1 MNRELVMKKIKH
13 FSFFVLIFL
22 SPINSSND
30 SLENQKE
37 LISFFD
43 YFEGKDLTD
52 ANTRVESKQ
61 YALEKCSA
69 LSFVWIGGDNEIF
82 DLLTRF
88 LKRQ

>member
-1 MNRELVMKKIKH
+1 MKKIKH

-52 ANTRVESKQ
+52 TNTRVESKQ

-82 DLLTRF
+82 DLRDAFFEEAIVLA
-88 LKRQ
+88 